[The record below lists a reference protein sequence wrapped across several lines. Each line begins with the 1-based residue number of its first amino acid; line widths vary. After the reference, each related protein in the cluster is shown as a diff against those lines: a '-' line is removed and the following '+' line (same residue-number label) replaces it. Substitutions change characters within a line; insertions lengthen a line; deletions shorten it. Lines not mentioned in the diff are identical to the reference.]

1 MPPQNSAQWSELVS
15 CPETPGSTAPNTR
28 CPCSA
33 THPCLLHRGPATTAR
48 PAGTR
53 KAQHSLK
60 TTALRQP
67 RRVQKVIIYRIKAP
81 LKMTSKLFMILACVT
96 ASSVNLLCPS
106 PSLLFDFTL
115 FAPSLEEFSICRS
128 TSIATLISAHELE
141 DLCWLCLCSPHVPA
155 GL

>member
-1 MPPQNSAQWSELVS
+1 MLNGQSWCPVPKRQAAQPPTHAARAV
-15 CPETPGSTAPNTR
+15 PHTR
-28 CPCSA
+28 ACCTVVQPQQ
-33 THPCLLHRGPATTAR
+33 PDQR
-48 PAGTR
+48 GTR

-81 LKMTSKLFMILACVT
+81 LRVTGKLFLILACVT

-106 PSLLFDFTL
+106 PALLFDFTL
-115 FAPSLEEFSICRS
+115 FAPSLEDFSICRS
-128 TSIATLISAHELE
+128 TSIATLISARELE
-141 DLCWLCLCSPHVPA
+141 DLCLLCLCSPHVPA